1 MRTVVIGATG
11 HIGTY
16 LIPRLVALGH
26 EVIAV
31 SRGKTEPY
39 HHKAAWNFVES
50 VNLDRENEEQRGTF
64 GEKIAVLEPDIVIDL
79 ICFQK
84 ESARHLA
91 EALRGKIQHFL
102 HCGTLWVH
110 GPAEVVPTVES
121 APKEPF
127 GDYGIHKLEIEKY
140 LLEQARRNGFPAT
153 VLHPGHISGEG
164 WVPINP
170 AGNLDKRVYE
180 NLAAGKKVI
189 LPNQGLARL
198 QHVHADDVAKA
209 FKKAITHRSVSFG
222 EAFHVTAPTAVT
234 LRGYA
239 KAVASWF
246 GRKANLEFLP
256 WDDWKADQ
264 PEKNVRLTYDHITHS
279 PCASI
284 DKARR
289 LINYQPR
296 YSTFQ
301 MVRES
306 LEWLASQNKLN
317 VAF

>member
-16 LIPRLVALGH
+16 LIPRLIALGH
-26 EVIAV
+26 DVIGV
-31 SRGKTEPY
+31 SRGKSEPY
-39 HHKAAWNFVES
+39 HHKATWNFVES
-50 VNLDRENEEQRGTF
+50 VNLDREKEEQKGIF
-64 GEKIAVLEPDIVIDL
+64 GKKIAALEPDIVIDL
-79 ICFQK
+79 ICFRK
-84 ESARHLA
+84 ESAQHLV

-110 GPAEVVPTVES
+110 GPAEVVPTIES
-121 APKEPF
+121 STKEPF
-127 GDYGIHKLEIEKY
+127 GDYGNHKLEIEQY
-140 LLEQARRNGFPAT
+140 LLDQARRNGFPVT

-180 NLAAGKKVI
+180 NLATGKKVV

-198 QHVHADDVAKA
+198 QHVHADDVAQAFEKA
-209 FKKAITHRSVSFG
+209 VMYRASSFG
-222 EAFHVTAPTAVT
+222 EAFHVAAPTAVT

-246 GRKANLEFLP
+246 GKEADLEFKP
-256 WDDWKADQ
+256 WEAWKADQ
-264 PEKNVRLTYDHITHS
+264 SKENVHLTYDHIAHS

-289 LINYQPR
+289 MIDLQPR
-296 YSTFQ
+296 YTTFQ

-306 LEWLASQNKLN
+306 LEWLARHNQLN
-317 VAF
+317 AAF